1 MAVVK
6 IMVAALLFASLTWAA
21 SVGIKIIP
29 IKYVRTEGV
38 FQYLSKEEIK
48 AALRPLVMTGFFDAD
63 MQAIH
68 QAVSELTWV
77 DTVTVKRVW
86 PDAIDI
92 KIREKK
98 PYVRWGLQSLIST
111 RGEIITPKNIEPFNN
126 LPILQGPEQQQVKT
140 LEIMKGVNTALADQ
154 SMKMAEFTINDRW
167 AWKIKLTTGLEI
179 LLGRNEQL
187 KKLQRFLKT
196 LDVLGQEQVEKIAI
210 VDLRYPNGY
219 AVSWKPGTEE
229 IDWSHRFHT
238 DATLLTPR
246 DGGNA
251 ARLPGAVAASI
262 LGGRKNNG

>member
-6 IMVAALLFASLTWAA
+6 IAVIVMLLAVLGWMTS
-21 SVGIKIIP
+21 SGVKSIP

-38 FQYLSKEEIK
+38 FQYLSKDEIK
-48 AALRPLVMTGFFDAD
+48 TALQPLVMTGFFDAD

-68 QAVSELTWV
+68 RAVSELTWV
-77 DTVTVKRVW
+77 DAVTVKRVW

-98 PYVRWGLQSLIST
+98 PYVRWGQKSLVT
-111 RGEIITPKNIEPFNN
+111 VQGEIITPKNIDSFKT
-126 LPILQGPEQQQVKT
+126 LPILQGPESQQVKT

-229 IDWSHRFHT
+229 IDWKKIANPQHEI
-238 DATLLTPR
+238 
-246 DGGNA
+246 DG
-251 ARLPGAVAASI
+251 
-262 LGGRKNNG
+262 